1 MRADST
7 LRKQPLRKP
16 RRGPSDHLRSAL
28 QVLAAGQGQLLS
40 HAEKPWA
47 SITFSGSRHTLR
59 FAFDGAEAV
68 SAGEDLIDV
77 LPEHEFT
84 IPGQL
89 VADAIVTGVDHAL
102 LHSPRMEVT
111 LEVLMLDDS

>member
-1 MRADST
+1 MQADPT
-7 LRKQPLRKP
+7 LRKQPIRKP
-16 RRGPSDHLRSAL
+16 RRGPADHLREAL
-28 QVLAAGQGQLLS
+28 RELSNGQGELLS

-59 FAFDGAEAV
+59 YAFRGAEAV
-68 SAGEDLIDV
+68 SAAEDLIDV

-89 VADAIVTGVDHAL
+89 VADATVTEVAHTL
-102 LHSPRMEVT
+102 LPSPRMEVT
-111 LEVLMLDDS
+111 LEVLLLEDA